1 VRYTTVKRAPWAWC
15 ANSSRACWC
24 SGGRVV
30 ALAVAGLPQHVGF
43 AFEKVLAHIQ
53 MAVSGVR
60 HSTNRHRLPF
70 ARRHEDPG
78 AIRPYT
84 DKHAPMPPSNLLQ
97 AAVEDEMAKMP
108 PCTTNANTGH
118 QVGAAWLCEA
128 ASASTTAMASVGGGD
143 ERFGG
148 ELGVG
153 CFITKWP
160 LGQEHN
166 LRCRRRRVVA
176 HGMAVR
182 SGAWRC
188 VAGPPLVPCP
198 LPPRPALSRP
208 RRQRA
213 HSRERDGAE
222 RAKELEMYPA

>member
-53 MAVSGVR
+53 IGGLGSAPQHQS
-60 HSTNRHRLPF
+60 P
-70 ARRHEDPG
+70 RRHEDPG
-78 AIRPYT
+78 AICPHT

-153 CFITKWP
+153 CFITKVKSIISGAAGGAWW
-160 LGQEHN
+160 
-166 LRCRRRRVVA
+166 R
-176 HGMAVR
+176 MAVR

-208 RRQRA
+208 CRQRA

-222 RAKELEMYPA
+222 RVKELEMYPA